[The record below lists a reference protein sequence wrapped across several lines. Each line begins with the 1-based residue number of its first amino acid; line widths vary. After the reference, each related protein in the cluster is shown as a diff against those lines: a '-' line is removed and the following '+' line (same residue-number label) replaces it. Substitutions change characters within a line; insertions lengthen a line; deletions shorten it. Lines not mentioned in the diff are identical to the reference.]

1 MKIERYVCLL
11 FLKKKTKFMYISAEL
26 FLVCLKTCGKFIIVL
41 YTLIKFKVESAS
53 DVMSDK
59 QHDYM
64 YMMAIL

>member
-1 MKIERYVCLL
+1 
-11 FLKKKTKFMYISAEL
+11 MYISAEL

-64 YMMAIL
+64 YMVMAIL